1 MQELHQQWANGELD
15 STFSIRD
22 GMILCNGRV
31 WVPTKGE
38 IRNQLLRE
46 FHDVPKAGYGGVLK
60 TYAALST
67 LFFWPRMKQDVANHI
82 KNCEVC
88 QTTKYAT
95 GKLQGLLQ
103 PLSLPTQPWQNTSMD
118 FITQLP
124 RSEGHT
130 AICVVVDR
138 FSKFAHFM
146 PLKPGFTAK
155 IVAQEFI
162 SAVVK
167 LHGFPI
173 FIVSDRDPLFLSKF
187 WCQLFKFSRTQLH
200 YSSAYHPQSDG
211 QTEVVNR
218 CLEQYLRAYS
228 HGEPHKWVTHL
239 LWAEFSYNTSFHT
252 AIAMTPFEALY
263 GFSPQATPG
272 YVPGSSAITEVD
284 ELLCPGSIGSRTQVS
299 IETNTE
305 EDEEAL

>member
-1 MQELHQQWANGELD
+1 
-15 STFSIRD
+15 
-22 GMILCNGRV
+22 
-31 WVPTKGE
+31 
-38 IRNQLLRE
+38 
-46 FHDVPKAGYGGVLK
+46 
-60 TYAALST
+60 
-67 LFFWPRMKQDVANHI
+67 MKQDVANHI
-82 KNCEVC
+82 ENCEVC

-95 GKLQGLLQ
+95 GKPQGLLQ

-124 RSEGHT
+124 RSEGYT
-130 AICVVVDR
+130 AIYVVVDR

-173 FIVSDRDPLFLSKF
+173 SIVSDRDPLFLSKF
-187 WCQLFKFSRTQLH
+187 WHQLFKFSGTQLH

-211 QTEVVNR
+211 HTEVINR
-218 CLEQYLRAYS
+218 CLEQYLRAHS

-239 LWAEFSYNTSFHT
+239 PWAEFSYNTSFHT
-252 AIAMTPFEALY
+252 AITIHHLRLY
-263 GFSPQATPG
+263 MGSHHKPLRGMCPAHRPLQKLMSFF
-272 YVPGSSAITEVD
+272 VPGKHWIKNSGI
-284 ELLCPGSIGSRTQVS
+284 
-299 IETNTE
+299 N
-305 EDEEAL
+305 